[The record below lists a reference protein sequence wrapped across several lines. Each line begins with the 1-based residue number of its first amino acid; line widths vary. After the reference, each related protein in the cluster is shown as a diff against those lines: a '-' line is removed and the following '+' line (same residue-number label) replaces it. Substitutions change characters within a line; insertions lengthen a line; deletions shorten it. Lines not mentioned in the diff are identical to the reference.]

1 LEETGIFGENYIPA
15 ASHWQTL
22 SYKVVSYAA
31 RHVYFKFGFFNR
43 TKKEQL
49 DEFKR
54 KSNYYEKRKTQRLEA
69 ARSKAMSK
77 FMSRSDEVI
86 LHQK

>member
-1 LEETGIFGENYIPA
+1 MELIYSYINVYF
-15 ASHWQTL
+15 L
-22 SYKVVSYAA
+22 
-31 RHVYFKFGFFNR
+31 YFKFGFFNR